1 MVRSS
6 NTQDQ
11 HKNGNPGYN
20 LTHAAFSKDLGGD
33 DDEHTSVLK
42 Y

>member
-11 HKNGNPGYN
+11 QKNGNPGYN
-20 LTHAAFSKDLGGD
+20 LAHAAFSKDLGGD